1 MNLRQRPSGLFWSV
15 PLFAGIGLGLVLGI
29 WLAGGSALVIIVI
42 VPVALILLGSVWV
55 GSYFGSRLAK
65 STSASKEDA
74 TDEIESQGDEM
85 KSMLPFWWAILIALF
100 VGLGML
106 GFFLAE
112 APFFM
117 FVVVAITGLGLAV
130 SGAWVVKSNNRSA

>member
-1 MNLRQRPSGLFWSV
+1 M
-15 PLFAGIGLGLVLGI
+15 
-29 WLAGGSALVIIVI
+29 AGGSAIVIIVI
-42 VPVALILLGSVWV
+42 VPVALILLGAVWV
-55 GSYFGSRLAK
+55 GSYSGALAK
-65 STSASKEDA
+65 SASASKEDA
-74 TDEIESQGDEM
+74 TAEIEIQGDEM
-85 KSMLPFWWAILIALF
+85 KSRLPFWWAILIALF

-130 SGAWVVKSNNRSA
+130 SGVWVVTRNNRQAQ